1 MITERFLAVSDAT
14 IYPSIPFDI
23 LKWSDHPESNT
34 IVEHVGM
41 HICEGDVERYQKLR
55 PTIKN
60 VILNLYTCW
69 LRSPEMYVAYSRDKN
84 HYSVGKRYNKLFIKY
99 EKLVFVVDRLE
110 ELALIEHVSGF
121 YDRKSGVGKRSRM
134 RASNC
139 LIELFEGI
147 ESIDLLHP
155 ENAEVIILRK
165 NGKQVDYTDTAA
177 TLKMRERL
185 RIINKTL
192 KASKIDLDVSREE
205 LEALQAESV
214 ARQLEGDDEDSR
226 AFDLHS
232 KTLVRIFNDKFTQG
246 GRHYRG
252 WWQVIP
258 KQLRAK
264 VLIDGED
271 VVELDYKS
279 IHPNLLYIKETGAP
293 CPGDP
298 YVLPGSE
305 GDKLMRDVCKFA
317 LLVLINAKTLTEAK
331 KSIKREI
338 RNKIAPEL
346 HERLRAIDMDS
357 VIARL
362 LERHEVISK
371 HFGAGAGLRL
381 QKMDADIADEIM
393 FRLAAQGV
401 TCLPVFDSFLV
412 KRSEVE
418 KLRYAM
424 AEAMHMKYGC
434 HISIEDI

>member
-1 MITERFLAVSDAT
+1 MSDAT

-23 LKWSDHPESNT
+23 LKWSDYPESNT
-34 IVEHVGM
+34 LVEHVGM
-41 HICEGDVERYQKLR
+41 LICEGDVDRYRKLR

-60 VILNLYTCW
+60 AILNLYACW

-99 EKLVFVVDRLE
+99 EKLVFVVDRLK

-134 RASNC
+134 RASNS

-147 ESIDLLHP
+147 EAIELMHP
-155 ENAEVIILRK
+155 EDAEVIILRK
-165 NGKQVDYTDTAA
+165 NGKQVDYKDTAA

-185 RIINKTL
+185 RIINKNL
-192 KASKIDLDVSREE
+192 RSSKIDLDVSREE
-205 LEALQAESV
+205 LEALQADSV
-214 ARQLEGDDEDSR
+214 ARQMEGEDEDSR
-226 AFDLHS
+226 VFDLHN
-232 KTLVRIFNDKFTQG
+232 KTLVRIFNDRFTRG

-264 VLIDGED
+264 VLIDGEG
-271 VVELDYKS
+271 VVELDFKS

-298 YVLPGSE
+298 YVLPESE

-317 LLVLINAKTLTEAK
+317 LLVLINAKTLSEAK
-331 KSIKREI
+331 ASIKREI
-338 RNKIAPEL
+338 RNKVAPEF
-346 HERLRAIDMDS
+346 HERLKTIDMDS

-362 LERHEVISK
+362 LEMHESIAK
-371 HFGAGAGLRL
+371 HFGAGTGLYL
-381 QKMDADIADEIM
+381 QKMDSDLADEIM
-393 FRLAAQGV
+393 YRLAAQGV

-412 KRSEVE
+412 KRSEVG
-418 KLRYAM
+418 KLHYAM
-424 AEAMHMKYGC
+424 AEVVNAKYGC
-434 HISIEDI
+434 CIPVEAK

>member
-1 MITERFLAVSDAT
+1 MSGAT
-14 IYPSIPFDI
+14 SYPSIPFDI
-23 LKWSDHPESNT
+23 LKWSDHPESNPL
-34 IVEHVGM
+34 VEHVGM
-41 HICEGDVERYQKLR
+41 LICEGDEKRYQKLR

-60 VILNLYTCW
+60 VLLNLYACW

-84 HYSVGKRYNKLFIKY
+84 HYSKGKRYNKLFIKY
-99 EKLVFVVDRLE
+99 ERLVSVVDRLAE
-110 ELALIEHVSGF
+110 FDFIEQVAGF
-121 YDRKSGVGKRSRM
+121 YDRGSGAGKRSRM
-134 RASNC
+134 RASSS
-139 LIELFEGI
+139 LLPLFKGIEGI
-147 ESIDLLHP
+147 ELSPP
-155 ENAEVIILRK
+155 EDAEVIILK
-165 NGKQVDYTDTAA
+165 KDGQQVDYDDTAA

-192 KASKIDLDVSREE
+192 KASKIELGVSREE

-232 KTLVRIFNDKFTQG
+232 KTLVRIFNDKFTRG

-264 VLIDGED
+264 VLIDGEG

-317 LLVLINAKTLTEAK
+317 LLVLINAKTLSEAK
-331 KSIKREI
+331 ASIKREI
-338 RNKIAPEL
+338 RNKVAPEF
-346 HERLRAIDMDS
+346 HERLRVIDMDS

-362 LERHEVISK
+362 LERHEAISK

-393 FRLAAQGV
+393 SRLAAQGV

-424 AEAMHMKYGC
+424 AEVVNAKYGC
-434 HISIEDI
+434 YIPVEAK